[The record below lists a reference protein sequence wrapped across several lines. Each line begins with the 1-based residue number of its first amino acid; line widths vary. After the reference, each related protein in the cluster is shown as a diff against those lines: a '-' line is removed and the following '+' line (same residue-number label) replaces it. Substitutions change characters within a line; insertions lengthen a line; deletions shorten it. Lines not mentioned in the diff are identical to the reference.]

1 MQINIKPDLYNF
13 LSTESPRELKR
24 LIGLSIFSGLLN
36 TSIIAL
42 INAGSKDV
50 SEGKSVS
57 LMFFGFSALL
67 MFFLFITRR
76 SNKENI
82 LNTQD
87 LIYRFKVRIM
97 RDVYKSS
104 LTKIDRIGRQHIIE
118 VLLRDTQLVS
128 HTVVTVVSTF
138 QSFTTLIFLIVYMA
152 TVSITAFF
160 IILLSTVLI
169 IVFGVMEAFRSQH
182 QMQSVAQSEAEVNAY
197 YADFL
202 NGYKELKMNSRR
214 SFDLTLDM
222 VNQSKSVKDQKSDFF
237 VSSTNFFS
245 YLQIVLYVVVGMMVF
260 IIPLVSADFA
270 KYVPTAATTTL
281 FLAGTLGG
289 LITSVPGLSEAN
301 LSAKRLMELTADL
314 ESQDQMPSNIRH
326 EDFTDVRSISLHDV
340 TYQHASQSEKNKFQ
354 LGPLSYQFDAG
365 KVYFIRGNNG
375 SGKTTLIRVLTGL
388 YQPSSGE
395 IRVNGNQISEPSS
408 LDYRDIFSV
417 VFSDFFLFKKL
428 YGVDTPDQQEID
440 FLLERFQMQGKVSIQ
455 NNTFSDLQ
463 FSTGQRKRIALIVAL
478 LEKKQFIIL
487 DEWAA
492 DQDPAFRQE
501 FYEQIIPQLRS
512 MGKTV
517 IAITHDDHYYDKAD
531 HVLYM
536 FDGKPLIS

>member
-1 MQINIKPDLYNF
+1 MNLKPDLYTF
-13 LSTESPRELKR
+13 LSNESPRELKR

-50 SEGKSVS
+50 SNGQSVTM
-57 LMFFGFSALL
+57 MFFGFCALL
-67 MFFLFITRR
+67 MFFLFVTRR

-104 LTKIDRIGRQHIIE
+104 LTKIDQIGRQHITE

-138 QSFTTLIFLIVYMA
+138 QSFTTLIFLIIYMA
-152 TVSITAFF
+152 TVSMTAFF
-160 IILLSTVLI
+160 IILLSSVLI
-169 IVFGVMEAFRSQH
+169 IVFGVMEAFRSQY
-182 QMQSVAQSEAEVNAY
+182 QMQSVAQKESEVNAY

-202 NGYKELKMNSRR
+202 NGYKEIKMNSHR
-214 SFDLTLDM
+214 SFDLTLEM
-222 VNQSKSVKDQKSDFF
+222 VNESKSVKDLKSDFF

-260 IIPLVSADFA
+260 IIPLVSPDFA
-270 KYVPTAATTTL
+270 KHVPTAATTTL

-301 LSAKRLMELTADL
+301 ISAKRLMDLTADL
-314 ESQDQMPSNIRH
+314 EAHDIKPPILRQ
-326 EDFTDVRSISLHDV
+326 EDFSDVRSISLHDV
-340 TYQHASQSEKNKFQ
+340 TYQHSTVSEKNKFQ

-365 KVYFIRGNNG
+365 KVYFIRGSNG
-375 SGKTTLIRVLTGL
+375 SGKTTLIRILTGL

-395 IRVNGNQISEPSS
+395 VRVNGKSISEPSS
-408 LDYRDIFSV
+408 LDYRDIFAV
-417 VFSDFFLFKKL
+417 VFSDFYLFKKL
-428 YGVDTPDQQEID
+428 YGIEPPKPEEID
-440 FLLERFQMQGKVSIQ
+440 QLLERFQMQGKVSIQ

-463 FSTGQRKRIALIVAL
+463 FSTGQRKRIGLIVAL

-501 FYEQIIPQLRS
+501 FYEQIIPQLRA

>member
-1 MQINIKPDLYNF
+1 MQINLKPDLYTF
-13 LSTESPRELKR
+13 LSNESPKELKR

-50 SEGKSVS
+50 SNGESVTM
-57 LMFFGFSALL
+57 MFFGFSALL

-104 LTKIDRIGRQHIIE
+104 LTKIDQIGRQHITE

-138 QSFTTLIFLIVYMA
+138 QSFTTLIFLIIYMA
-152 TVSITAFF
+152 TVSMTAFF

-169 IVFGVMEAFRSQH
+169 IVFGVMEAFRSQY
-182 QMQSVAQSEAEVNAY
+182 QMQSVAQQESEVNAY
-197 YADFL
+197 YSDFL
-202 NGYKELKMNSRR
+202 NGYKEIKMNSRR

-222 VNQSKSVKDQKSDFF
+222 INQSKSVKDRKSEFF

-260 IIPLVSADFA
+260 IIPLVSEDFA

-301 LSAKRLMELTADL
+301 ISAKRLMDLTAEL
-314 ESQDQMPSNIRH
+314 EAHDTKPSTTRQ

-340 TYQHASQSEKNKFQ
+340 TYQHATVNDKNKFQ
-354 LGPLSYQFDAG
+354 LGPISYQFDAG
-365 KVYFIRGNNG
+365 KVYFIRGSNG
-375 SGKTTLIRVLTGL
+375 SGKTTLIRILTGL

-395 IRVNGNQISEPSS
+395 VRVNGKQITEPSS

-417 VFSDFFLFKKL
+417 VFSDFYLFKKL
-428 YGVDTPDQQEID
+428 YGIESADQGEID
-440 FLLERFQMQGKVSIQ
+440 QLLERFQMQNKVSIQ

-536 FDGKPLIS
+536 FDGKPLKP

>member
-1 MQINIKPDLYNF
+1 MQINLKPDLYTF
-13 LSTESPRELKR
+13 LSNESPKELKR

-50 SEGKSVS
+50 SNGESVTM
-57 LMFFGFSALL
+57 MFFGFSALL

-104 LTKIDRIGRQHIIE
+104 LTKIDQIGRQHITE

-138 QSFTTLIFLIVYMA
+138 QSFTTLIFLIIYMA
-152 TVSITAFF
+152 TVSMTAFF

-169 IVFGVMEAFRSQH
+169 IVFGVMEAFRSQY
-182 QMQSVAQSEAEVNAY
+182 QMQSVAQQESEVNAY
-197 YADFL
+197 YSDFL
-202 NGYKELKMNSRR
+202 NGYKEIKMNSRR

-222 VNQSKSVKDQKSDFF
+222 INQSKSVKDRKSEFF

-260 IIPLVSADFA
+260 IIPLISEDFA

-301 LSAKRLMELTADL
+301 ISAKRLMDLTAEL
-314 ESQDQMPSNIRH
+314 EAHDTKPSTTRQ

-340 TYQHASQSEKNKFQ
+340 TYQHATVNDKNKFQ
-354 LGPLSYQFDAG
+354 LGPISYQFDAG
-365 KVYFIRGNNG
+365 KVYFIRGSNG
-375 SGKTTLIRVLTGL
+375 SGKTTLIRILTGL

-395 IRVNGNQISEPSS
+395 VRVNGKQITEPSS

-417 VFSDFFLFKKL
+417 VFSDFYLFKKL
-428 YGVDTPDQQEID
+428 YGIESPDPGEID
-440 FLLERFQMQGKVSIQ
+440 QLLERFQMQNKVSIQ

-536 FDGKPLIS
+536 FDGKPLKP

>member
-1 MQINIKPDLYNF
+1 MQINLKPDLYTF
-13 LSTESPRELKR
+13 LSNESPKELKR

-50 SEGKSVS
+50 SNGESVTM
-57 LMFFGFSALL
+57 MFFGFSALL

-104 LTKIDRIGRQHIIE
+104 LTKIDQIGRQHITE

-138 QSFTTLIFLIVYMA
+138 QSFTTLIFLIIYMA
-152 TVSITAFF
+152 TVSMTAFF

-169 IVFGVMEAFRSQH
+169 IVFGVMEAFRSQY
-182 QMQSVAQSEAEVNAY
+182 QMQSVAQQESEVNAY
-197 YADFL
+197 YSDFL
-202 NGYKELKMNSRR
+202 NGYKEIKMNSRR

-222 VNQSKSVKDQKSDFF
+222 INQSKSVKDRKSEFF

-260 IIPLVSADFA
+260 IIPLISEDFA

-301 LSAKRLMELTADL
+301 ISAKRLMDLTTELEAHDTK
-314 ESQDQMPSNIRH
+314 PSTTRQ
-326 EDFTDVRSISLHDV
+326 EDFTDVHSISLHDV
-340 TYQHASQSEKNKFQ
+340 TYQHATVNDKNKFQ
-354 LGPLSYQFDAG
+354 LGPISYQFDAG
-365 KVYFIRGNNG
+365 KVYFIRGSNG
-375 SGKTTLIRVLTGL
+375 SGKTTLIRILTGL

-395 IRVNGNQISEPSS
+395 VRVNGKQITEPSS

-417 VFSDFFLFKKL
+417 VFSDFYLFKKL
-428 YGVDTPDQQEID
+428 YGIESPDPGEID
-440 FLLERFQMQGKVSIQ
+440 QLLERFQMQNKVSIQ

-536 FDGKPLIS
+536 FDGKPLKP